1 MTDFEIETR
10 AAIHAHS
17 MLITMAL
24 QSLVNAG
31 FVKKRG
37 LIERC
42 DNAHIAAA
50 SQRAISGD
58 GLQIAARGLEIAQSL
73 LRQLLHKQ

>member
-10 AAIHAHS
+10 AAIHAHN

-24 QSLVNAG
+24 QSSVKAG
-31 FVKKRG
+31 FVKKQDM
-37 LIERC
+37 IERC
-42 DNAHIAAA
+42 SNSHADAF

-73 LRQLLHKQ
+73 LRQLLDKQ

>member
-10 AAIHAHS
+10 AAIHAHDI
-17 MLITMAL
+17 LITMVL

-31 FVKKRG
+31 LVKKQDM
-37 LIERC
+37 IERC

-58 GLQIAARGLEIAQSL
+58 GAQIAARGLEIAQSL
-73 LRQLLHKQ
+73 LRQLPDRQ